1 MKAITD
7 RLSMV
12 FLGLLVMVVGVI
24 SPRVAREQIFNEPE
38 PLDPV
43 KIREE
48 HRKAFL
54 KQHREMTGN
63 G

>member
-1 MKAITD
+1 MKFITD
-7 RLSMV
+7 RLGMLV
-12 FLGLLVMVVGVI
+12 LGLLVMIVGII
-24 SPRVAREQIFNEPE
+24 SPRIAREQIFNEPE

-54 KQHREMTGN
+54 KHHQEMTGN
-63 G
+63 

>member
-1 MKAITD
+1 MKFITD
-7 RLSMV
+7 RLGML

-54 KQHREMTGN
+54 KQHKEMTEN

>member
-1 MKAITD
+1 MKFITD
-7 RLSMV
+7 RLGML
-12 FLGLLVMVVGVI
+12 FLGLLVMIVGVI
-24 SPRVAREQIFNEPE
+24 SPRAAREQIFNEPE

-43 KIREE
+43 RIREE

-54 KQHREMTGN
+54 KRHKEMTEN